1 MKINYTLAA
10 AALTIAMLFACAT
23 DASAQAYRN
32 ALGFRLGSP
41 FGITYKH
48 LFNEHSG
55 LEMIFA
61 ARGRSGEIIGL
72 YEYHIYPAKKAP
84 EFDLYFGGGAHVG
97 FYGARVKGKDK
108 GLFYGGNPYWAR
120 DEAYVG
126 VGLDAIVGCSYTFK
140 NAPVNLGIDY
150 KPAFMVN
157 HYVGYLRGDLAIS
170 VRFVLN

>member
-1 MKINYTLAA
+1 MKLNYIILP
-10 AALTIAMLFACAT
+10 ALIAMMMFAFAPQ
-23 DASAQAYRN
+23 SNAQNYRN
-32 ALGFRLGSP
+32 ALGFRVGSP

-55 LEMIFA
+55 LEMIFG
-61 ARGRSGEIIGL
+61 ARGRSGEVIGL

-97 FYGARVKGKDK
+97 FYGGRVKGKK
-108 GLFYGGNPYWAR
+108 EYGPFYSGNPYWAR
-120 DEAYVG
+120 DEAYLG

-150 KPAFMVN
+150 KPAISVLR
-157 HYVGYLRGDLAIS
+157 YVGFLRGDLAIS
-170 VRFVLN
+170 VRFILN